1 MKYKRR
7 RGKTNKRRGRRL
19 KKTHCNCG
27 LWKLVPSLT
36 VFQSRSFSSVFVTFS
51 MGFLG
56 GWILVHGFFFVS
68 LLAPIRSSLSLEIWS
83 PLPNPSLLA
92 PRRLVRFGFAKRENI
107 RSGEE
112 RGEIDYEQ
120 SLFFLSPSSETQK
133 WTSTWRMVQNER
145 GTPITHN

>member
-1 MKYKRR
+1 MQLR
-7 RGKTNKRRGRRL
+7 
-19 KKTHCNCG
+19 
-27 LWKLVPSLT
+27 SLET
-36 VFQSRSFSSVFVTFS
+36 CTQLNSFSKPFIFVSVCNLQHGIF
-51 MGFLG
+51 G
-56 GWILVHGFFFVS
+56 GLNFGPRIFFVS

-133 WTSTWRMVQNER
+133 
-145 GTPITHN
+145 